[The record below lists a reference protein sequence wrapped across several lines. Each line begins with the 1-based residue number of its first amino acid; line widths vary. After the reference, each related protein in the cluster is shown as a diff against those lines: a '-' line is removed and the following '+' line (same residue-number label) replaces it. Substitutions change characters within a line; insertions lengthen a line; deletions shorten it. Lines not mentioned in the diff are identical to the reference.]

1 VICTGRGF
9 AVDGNADGGGLLR
22 RGRGWA
28 GLEMMLSFLVLEFF
42 PRAEKKPPVTL
53 EPAESGETCDVC
65 DPITVV
71 EGGTPASAG

>member
-1 VICTGRGF
+1 
-9 AVDGNADGGGLLR
+9 
-22 RGRGWA
+22 
-28 GLEMMLSFLVLEFF
+28 LEMMLSFLVLEFL

-53 EPAESGETCDVC
+53 ELVERGEAFDVC